1 MEQAVS
7 NIQDVL
13 SWAGS
18 KHLPAFVGPQGSG
31 KIGTT
36 AFLLGVCGGF
46 HAALVVVCCGALMLT
61 VSGSSGGS
69 ALGRLVLLVLHWSL
83 YVTLLC
89 LFHFAEFF
97 TTAVCQPSSLSYDS
111 FVVNHSNHYTMA
123 ALASWVE
130 FWFESYL
137 FGAAKHRASAM
148 LVGLAL
154 VLGGQTVRTLAMWT
168 CGENFSHQIME
179 QKKDDHRL
187 VTTGIYSL
195 LRHPSYFG
203 WFYWSVGTQ
212 VLLCNPLCVVVYTMA
227 SWHFF
232 NSRIPYE
239 EASLVRFYGQV
250 YRDYARTSYV
260 GIPFVATAITAEGA
274 GCDRRQ

>member
-1 MEQAVS
+1 MEQWVEK
-7 NIQDVL
+7 IQDVL

-18 KHLPAFVGPQGSG
+18 KHLPAFAGPQASG

-36 AFLLGVCGGF
+36 GFLLGVCGGF
-46 HAALVVVCCGALMLT
+46 HAALVVVCCGTLALT
-61 VSGSSGGS
+61 VSEQ
-69 ALGRLVLLVLHWSL
+69 GRLVLLVLHWSL
-83 YVTLLC
+83 YVTMLC
-89 LFHFAEFF
+89 VFHFAEFF
-97 TTAVCQPSSLSYDS
+97 TTAVCQPSSLGYDS

-130 FWFESYL
+130 FWIESYL
-137 FGAAKHRASAM
+137 FGVAKHRAPFM

-154 VLGGQTVRTLAMWT
+154 VMGGQAVRTLAMWT

-179 QKKDDHRL
+179 RRKDGHRL

-212 VLLCNPLCVVVYTMA
+212 VLLCNPLCVVLYVVA

-239 EASLVRFYGQV
+239 EASLIRFYGQS
-250 YRDYARTSYV
+250 YRDYARNSYV
-260 GIPFVATAITAEGA
+260 GIPFVSTAVTAEGV
-274 GCDRRQ
+274 GGDRSN